1 MQNFKMLVVAEGNVI
16 YTIKFTETTWDKAF
30 EYALDCS
37 KVNNYKLLGVCLAS
51 YTLTDNLS

>member
-51 YTLTDNLS
+51 CKIIDNLN